1 MIPHW
6 KVVQN
11 VAARYGAHE
20 DSFLESAGRLARFK
34 RGEIPLINMED
45 DKERVKLRVAREGGP
60 PLLALE
66 RINGSNN
73 LQDKNVLDKLSQQ
86 AQAVCRILQ
95 RGSALG
101 TGFLIAGNIVIT
113 NHHVIEQADD
123 TEDMLAEFGYELDV
137 HDRQQKTAV
146 FRFNPRE
153 FFLTSSLEKNK
164 EIPNSGLDFTAVA
177 LERTGGNG
185 ENIGDY
191 VPIFL
196 DGNKG
201 KIIKGESCV
210 LIQHPNG
217 MPKKIVLK
225 DTAFFSETG
234 SRIVYESDTLPGSS
248 GAVVIALGTTEVV
261 ALHHAGLSKTDEFNR
276 PLTKTGELATSS
288 TPDDQI
294 DWIGNEGIKITMIIK
309 AIKEAQLSPEM
320 EKGRQAILSKTAIVE
335 QELSEQVAPLPDIS
349 PKTENMPD
357 VNATAANTTTPAGV
371 LQYFEVLL
379 TESRALRSHWELNA
393 DKLVPGLVSRQPLIP
408 LSTNETA
415 DRMEYLTVRADA
427 HPWELAQQI
436 ENLPAIEMCTPD
448 LESRTDVGIQEDA
461 SLAPRAEESALYNDG
476 TAKPNENDFVTKWKA
491 AAWFKKAAGL
501 GPKEIRWWNW
511 LAVNCPRNP
520 AQNTT
525 PWLEVAGNLPKL
537 RYVQLDTG
545 YTLHSKSYHA
555 YDFEKDYDFLEDD
568 DNAEDRA
575 KGIFDRVLL
584 KHPSHGTR
592 TASITLGG
600 KLAADPLELDGNGGL
615 LNLFPGNPV
624 RLIPYRVTKSVIV
637 IGRAK
642 EVVSAANLAIRNK
655 TDVMFTCLGSYPRP
669 MLEVIARD
677 AYTNGVIWVCA
688 AGNEVEVVVAP
699 AMYPGTIAVGGS
711 NPADDPWSGSSY
723 GKAVDIT
730 APGEDIYVPFVDKQ
744 GAEIMVYGSGT
755 SYATPQVASAAMM
768 WKARHYDQLK
778 HYQGWEV
785 VEAFRACVR
794 GSARKPAAWPE
805 RYYNNYGSGILD
817 IEALLN
823 FPLPATGTLKNAYD
837 GVPPVTKKDLGIKEA
852 VHSIWNALKRKLSP
866 GQQYESTGGMPLS
879 PRGRAAL
886 EAFSAPGLAGF
897 TESARVAGEI
907 QTESLIREFFDQ

>member
-20 DSFLESAGRLARFK
+20 DSFMESAGRLARFK
-34 RGEIPLINMED
+34 RGEIPLSSMED
-45 DKERVKLRVAREGGP
+45 DKQRVQLRVAREGGP
-60 PLLALE
+60 PSLALE

-101 TGFLIAGNIVIT
+101 TGFLIAGNIIIT
-113 NHHVIEQADD
+113 NHHVIEQAED
-123 TEDMLAEFGYELDV
+123 TEDMLAEFGYELDLQD
-137 HDRQQKTAV
+137 HQQKTTS
-146 FRFNPRE
+146 FKFNAAE
-153 FFLTSSLEKNK
+153 FFLTSSLEKEK
-164 EIPNSGLDFTAVA
+164 EVPNSGLDFTAVA
-177 LERTGGNG
+177 LERISSNG
-185 ENIGDY
+185 KSINDY
-191 VPIFL
+191 NPIFL

-234 SRIVYESDTLPGSS
+234 SRIVYESDTMPGSS
-248 GAVVIALGTTEVV
+248 GAVVIALGTCEVV
-261 ALHHAGLSKTDEFNR
+261 ALHHAGLSKTDGLNR

-288 TPDDQI
+288 TPDNEI

-309 AIKEAQLSPEM
+309 AIKEAQLTPEM
-320 EKGRQAILSKTAIVE
+320 EKGRRAILSKTAIVE
-335 QELSEQVAPLPDIS
+335 QQLSEQVAPSPDIS
-349 PKTENMPD
+349 PKTEHMPD
-357 VNATAANTTTPAGV
+357 VNTTSTGA

-379 TESRALRSHWELNA
+379 TESRAMRSHWELNA
-393 DKLVPGLVSRQPLIP
+393 DKLVPGLVSRKPLIP
-408 LSTNETA
+408 LSTNEIA
-415 DRMEYLTVRADA
+415 DRMEYITVRSAA

-448 LESRTDVGIQEDA
+448 LESRTDIGVQEQA
-461 SLAPRAEESALYNDG
+461 SLTPRAEESAVYNDA
-476 TAKPNENDFVTKWKA
+476 TAKPNEEEFMKKWETA
-491 AAWFKKAAGL
+491 TWFKKATGI

-511 LAVNCPRNP
+511 LAVNCPKGP
-520 AQNTT
+520 DEKIS
-525 PWLEVAGNLPKL
+525 PWLEVAANLSKL

-545 YTLHSKSYHA
+545 YTLHSKSYTA

-575 KGIFDRVLL
+575 KGIFDRMLL
-584 KHPSHGTR
+584 KNPSHGTR

-600 KLAADPLELDGNGGL
+600 KLASDPLELDGNGGL
-615 LNLFPGNPV
+615 LNLFSRNLA

-642 EVVSAANLAIRNK
+642 ELVSAANLAIRNK

-669 MLEVIARD
+669 MLEVIAQD
-677 AYTNGVIWVCA
+677 AYANGVIWVCA

-711 NPADDPWSGSSY
+711 NPADDPWNGSSY
-723 GKAVDIT
+723 GKTVDIT

-778 HYQGWEV
+778 SYPGWEV
-785 VEAFRACVR
+785 AEAFRTCLK

-817 IEALLN
+817 IEALLK
-823 FPLPATGTLKNAYD
+823 FPLPASGSMKNAYE
-837 GVPPVTKKDLGIKEA
+837 GLPPITKKDLGIKEA

-866 GQQYESTGGMPLS
+866 GQQYESTGGIPLS

-886 EAFSAPGLAGF
+886 EAFSVPGLTGF
-897 TESARVAGEI
+897 TESTRVAGEI